1 MSYLRPLPGL
11 LFALAIS
18 VYQPLGHAAVST
30 SYSFAN
36 ITHSNAGAEA
46 DGEANLNVEVID
58 LGGSQVRF
66 TFTNTSTSSLAD
78 VYFDDGTLLGI
89 ASISS
94 SSGVSFSQG
103 ATPLNLPGGN
113 TVSPAFVT
121 TAGFLADSDAP
132 VSPNG
137 VTQGEWLSI
146 DFNLTAGQ
154 TYSNVISA
162 LALPN
167 NGGDGDLRIGVHV
180 QGFAAGGNESFI
192 NIASP
197 IPEPEIYAMLMAGL
211 GLMGFMARRNKTS

>member
-1 MSYLRPLPGL
+1 M
-11 LFALAIS
+11 
-18 VYQPLGHAAVST
+18 
-30 SYSFAN
+30 
-36 ITHSNAGAEA
+36 
-46 DGEANLNVEVID
+46 ID

-121 TAGFLADSDAP
+121 TAGFLADSNAP

-137 VTQGEWLSI
+137 VTQGEWVSI

-180 QGFAAGGNESFI
+180 QGFAAGGTESFI
-192 NIASP
+192 NISSP